1 MDFLY
6 VLYNKMSLFVYKSKH
21 IERIT
26 IMFRNIQTRDI
37 PLHYQQPTVA
47 KPDWTLE
54 EFRENVDYIPQ
65 KHVRIW
71 YNNEKGSYDLH
82 YHDAIEIILCV
93 ENQTIIKTTDKTYI
107 LNVGDILFIPS
118 QELHELIFEDWGIR
132 FIFLLDTKFLTYYDD
147 FKLLDLIFIKPR
159 LFTSDTE
166 IYHEIYNN
174 LMQMVD
180 IYFENLPFWELDIHA
195 KFMMLISQIGKYYQN
210 CKLSD
215 DKIPKKQKYNNM
227 QTILNYIDSNYTSD
241 ISLEETASKLG
252 FSKFY
257 FAHLFKKHTNITFY
271 NYLIHKRIQKAQSL
285 LKYDDSIT
293 DIAMQSGFNNL
304 TTFCR
309 AFKKITNYTPSE
321 YRNKFYNHNI

>member
-1 MDFLY
+1 M
-6 VLYNKMSLFVYKSKH
+6 
-21 IERIT
+21 
-26 IMFRNIQTRDI
+26 
-37 PLHYQQPTVA
+37 
-47 KPDWTLE
+47 
-54 EFRENVDYIPQ
+54 
-65 KHVRIW
+65 RIW

-180 IYFENLPFWELDIHA
+180 MIAD
-195 KFMMLISQIGKYYQN
+195 
-210 CKLSD
+210 
-215 DKIPKKQKYNNM
+215 
-227 QTILNYIDSNYTSD
+227 
-241 ISLEETASKLG
+241 
-252 FSKFY
+252 
-257 FAHLFKKHTNITFY
+257 FKSA
-271 NYLIHKRIQKAQSL
+271 KRIPREYAEWLTKCFNIFADADNMSFITPEI
-285 LKYDDSIT
+285 LKK
-293 DIAMQSGFNNL
+293 N
-304 TTFCR
+304 
-309 AFKKITNYTPSE
+309 
-321 YRNKFYNHNI
+321 